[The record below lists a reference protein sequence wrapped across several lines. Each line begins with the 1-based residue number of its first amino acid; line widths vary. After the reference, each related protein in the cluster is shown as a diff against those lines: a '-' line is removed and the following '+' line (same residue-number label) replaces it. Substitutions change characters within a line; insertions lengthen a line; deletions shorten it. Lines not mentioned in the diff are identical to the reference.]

1 MRLETTSLE
10 RGLNRRRILF
20 DDATARDAFG
30 SDRVIRAGI
39 CRPTLEWAM
48 AAARHAWG
56 RLTRATPDEGSD
68 DPSDHTGMEVRG

>member
-30 SDRVIRAGI
+30 SDRVIRADI
-39 CRPTLEWAM
+39 CRPALEWAV

-56 RLTRATPDEGSD
+56 RIRGVTPQGPAAD
-68 DPSDHTGMEVRG
+68 DADIASMEVRG

>member
-20 DDATARDAFG
+20 DDATARDVFG

-39 CRPTLEWAM
+39 CHPVLEWAV
-48 AAARHAWG
+48 AAARQAWG
-56 RLTRATPDEGSD
+56 RLAGTTQDANADTLDNI
-68 DPSDHTGMEVRG
+68 MEVRG

>member
-1 MRLETTSLE
+1 MRIETTSLE

-20 DDATARDAFG
+20 DDATARAAFG

-39 CRPTLEWAM
+39 CRPAVAWAV

-56 RLTRATPDEGSD
+56 RFAGTNQDEDADASE
-68 DPSDHTGMEVRG
+68 TTMEVRG

>member
-1 MRLETTSLE
+1 MRIETTSLE

-30 SDRVIRAGI
+30 SDRVVRAGI
-39 CRPTLEWAM
+39 CRPAVEWAV

-56 RLTRATPDEGSD
+56 RLAGIKQDADTSAT
-68 DPSDHTGMEVRG
+68 TMEVRG